1 MTEAETEARMRE
13 ILGPGWKAPRTEH
26 DRYNYAALRDE
37 GDVPWIAK
45 VGSFWQFAGAHP
57 ALRGECTVSA
67 DVDGIV
73 LAERLASLVGPEQQA
88 IAETEAL
95 FAEGEIED
103 YTLDPPALEGAA
115 PADADFSEPGEDD
128 SPTYVFGD
136 NLGNDRL
143 VRIGQITEYADALIA
158 DVWAAANA
166 QPDEHSTAR
175 AHVVTHLNASGAYVG
190 PSPEIFSRFVELET
204 ANAKVSAINTA
215 KADKIA
221 FIRVAN
227 HAQVEAFDVEADWP

>member
-115 PADADFSEPGEDD
+115 PADADFSEPEPEQEPTLSAQDRFIGLDDLDRRRSLRIGDTIRYAKTLMPFWTTDHQAALVELRNFAMGVAEKRWDD
-128 SPTYVFGD
+128 SAERQLQLADLEAVA
-136 NLGNDRL
+136 RR
-143 VRIGQITEYADALIA
+143 VREIE
-158 DVWAAANA
+158 AAR
-166 QPDEHSTAR
+166 D
-175 AHVVTHLNASGAYVG
+175 
-190 PSPEIFSRFVELET
+190 
-204 ANAKVSAINTA
+204 AKVEFLEGASR
-215 KADKIA
+215 DE
-221 FIRVAN
+221 
-227 HAQVEAFDVEADWP
+227 VEAFDVEADWP